1 MQSLYHILPTG
12 DNIPEEINVVIE
24 ISEGSNMK
32 YEYNEK
38 LGVFV
43 LDRVNY
49 APMPFPTN
57 YGFVPQCWN
66 SDDHDPADALVL
78 CTYPIQMGVMVPSRV
93 IGLLEMIDGGEKDD
107 KIICVPA
114 DDARYDEVKTIEDL
128 PLQLQKQILFYFSY
142 YKKIKNKEVEV
153 KGFNTKE
160 AAFEKITQGIKNHQE
175 KFAA

>member
-1 MQSLYHILPTG
+1 MNSLYHTLPTG
-12 DNIPEEINVVIE
+12 ENLPQEVNVVIE

-49 APMPFPTN
+49 APMAFPTN
-57 YGFVPQCWN
+57 YGFIPQCWN
-66 SDDHDPADALVL
+66 SDDNDPADALVI
-78 CTYPIQMGVMVPSRV
+78 CTYPIQTGVMVPSRV
-93 IGLLEMIDGGEKDD
+93 LGILEMVDGGEKDD
-107 KIICVPA
+107 KIVCVPV
-114 DDARYDEVKTIEDL
+114 DDARLNEVQTIEDL
-128 PLQLQKQILFYFSY
+128 PEHYRKQILFYFST

-153 KGFNTKE
+153 KGFSGKE
-160 AAFEKITQGIKNHQE
+160 LAFEKITKGVADHKE